1 MSEKTIRQNLRE
13 NLYPADPFVTVP
25 LWFGL
30 KLYDELMPENLDQ
43 PSKSETNSIG
53 QKNTGETLPK
63 IEKTPTN
70 QLPEEPQ
77 DAY

>member
-1 MSEKTIRQNLRE
+1 MSEKTLRQNLRE

-25 LWFGL
+25 SWLGL
-30 KLYDELMPENLDQ
+30 KLYDKYMPENLDQ
-43 PSKSETNSIG
+43 PSKSQTNSIG
-53 QKNTGETLPK
+53 ENITGETLPK

-70 QLPEEPQ
+70 QLPEKPQ